1 MEVLDKTNNK
11 ENNIHRAD
19 IRRLWRAAKEKDWTY
34 LTDWLRQF
42 DDQVRKDYENAFQKE
57 LSEAIDNFCL
67 AIAYALHF
75 SEKTKFGEKR
85 IKEFLDDVFI
95 SIDMFRT
102 GEYDPEEYKQQLID
116 SGINIFSKKE
126 EKGE

>member
-1 MEVLDKTNNK
+1 METSKIK
-11 ENNIHRAD
+11 EIVNRNEL
-19 IRRLWRAAKEKDWTY
+19 RRLERAAREKDKKHLLEWAKQFE
-34 LTDWLRQF
+34 DQIRQ
-42 DDQVRKDYENAFQKE
+42 DYEKAFEKS
-57 LSEAIDNFCL
+57 LANAIDDYVV
-67 AIAYALHF
+67 AIAYALRF

>member
-1 MEVLDKTNNK
+1 METSKIK
-11 ENNIHRAD
+11 EIVNRNEL
-19 IRRLWRAAKEKDWTY
+19 RRLERAAREKDKKHLLEWAKQFE
-34 LTDWLRQF
+34 DQIRQE
-42 DDQVRKDYENAFQKE
+42 YENAFQKE

>member
-1 MEVLDKTNNK
+1 MSDKKTVDMNEV
-11 ENNIHRAD
+11 
-19 IRRLWRAAKEKDWTY
+19 RRLQLAAREKNISH
-34 LTDWLRQF
+34 LVDWLKQLDSSIRQE
-42 DDQVRKDYENAFQKE
+42 YEKAFEKS
-57 LSEAIDNFCL
+57 LANAIDDYVV
-67 AIAYALHF
+67 AIAYALRF